1 MSERPPGY
9 IAVEGPIGV
18 GKTTLTHRLAE
29 RFGYQ
34 TLLEPAEDNPF
45 LERFY
50 REGAAHALPT
60 QLYFLLHRA
69 EQIRSLRARD
79 LFDRGTVAD
88 FVIEKD
94 RLFAELTLDPE
105 ELRLYESVYAHL
117 TVESITPD
125 LIIYLQAPADVLLQ
139 RIRRRGVPAEQ
150 AIEAEYLE
158 RLSEAYARFFHF
170 YQGAPVLIVNA
181 AQVDFSHD
189 DASLDEL
196 IERVVSPVGSRQYF
210 NPNPTLI

>member
-1 MSERPPGY
+1 MSDRPPGY

-18 GKTTLTHRLAE
+18 GKTTLTHRLAD

-34 TLLEPAEDNPF
+34 TLLEPAEENPF

-50 REGAAHALPT
+50 RDGAAHALPT
-60 QLYFLLHRA
+60 QLYFLLHRT
-69 EQIRSLRARD
+69 EQLRALRARD

-94 RLFAELTLDPE
+94 RLFAELTLDAE

-125 LIIYLQAPADVLLQ
+125 LIIYLQAPAQVLLQ
-139 RIRRRGVPAEQ
+139 RIRQRGVAAEQ
-150 AIEAEYLE
+150 AIEPAYLE

-170 YQGAPVLIVNA
+170 YEGAPVLIVNA
-181 AQVDFSHD
+181 AQVDFAND

-196 IERVVSPVGSRQYF
+196 IARVVSPLGARQYF